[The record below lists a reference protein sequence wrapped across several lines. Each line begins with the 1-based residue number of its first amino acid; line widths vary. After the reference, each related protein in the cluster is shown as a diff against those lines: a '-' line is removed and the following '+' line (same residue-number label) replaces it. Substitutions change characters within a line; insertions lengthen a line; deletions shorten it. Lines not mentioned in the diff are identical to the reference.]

1 MDTKKIIFL
10 FLLAP
15 SLSWGMHLKLGSKDV
30 ELTKIKDFW
39 ITTGCK
45 NCDAIKTMES
55 LSKKEADEALAIKEY
70 QTQSLGDR
78 LCRGLKASV
87 WTLKDEKEQV
97 WSICEF
103 KDKSAVLTDDLAGQ
117 FHKLK

>member
-1 MDTKKIIFL
+1 MVEGDQLMIYIDSHGAEKSKNLKTHAIATAGESSSNLTTLEGSTIVDLDQLEILKK
-10 FLLAP
+10 
-15 SLSWGMHLKLGSKDV
+15 
-30 ELTKIKDFW
+30 
-39 ITTGCK
+39 
-45 NCDAIKTMES
+45 
-55 LSKKEADEALAIKEY
+55 LAIKEY

-87 WTLKDEKEQV
+87 WTLKDEKEQA

-103 KDKSAVLTDDLAGQ
+103 KDKSAVLPDDLAGQ